1 MAFAIF
7 NASKTVTLRSPD
19 FGNKTKIE
27 VRKINRKSRGGDII
41 MYRDSEWPRTSFYQ
55 VSFSFLK
62 EQQAKDLLK
71 FLMDTLGEIISFTD
85 HEGFTR
91 NGIVITP
98 NDPIV
103 QAGREDFQASF
114 EIQVQE

>member
-1 MAFAIF
+1 MAFAIY
-7 NASKTVTLRSPD
+7 NSSKTVTLRSPD

-41 MYRDSEWPRTSFYQ
+41 MYRDPEWPKTSFYQ

-71 FLMDTLGEIISFTD
+71 FLMDTLGQVIGFID
-85 HEGFTR
+85 HKGFIR
-91 NGIVITP
+91 EGIVITP